1 MPDLL
6 LEIGTEE
13 LPPNDI
19 APALA
24 QLAERLRTAL
34 RDLRLD
40 AGPLRAYGTPRR
52 LAVVCADVAPRQRP
66 MVREVRGPAAHVAF
80 DAQGRPT
87 QAAQGFAR
95 GQGVPVDRL
104 QVREVE
110 GKRYAVAVIKQPGQP
125 ASTVL
130 PGALTSAASGLTFSK
145 TMRWGDRDARFAR
158 PIRWVVA
165 LWGTAVLPVEI
176 AGIRAGRATRGHR
189 VLGRGPRPVPSPQR
203 YATVMKSAGVVPDP
217 DERRRLIIRQ
227 ATSLAK
233 AADGTPVLDVHLLEE
248 LVMSTEHPQ
257 ALRGAFDAAFLALPR
272 PVLVTVMQHHQKY
285 FAVENGR
292 RQLQPCFIAVRDGDR
307 AHLATVREGHEW
319 VLQARLADA
328 RFFFEEDRKRRLDD
342 YLPRLEGVIFQARL
356 GTMAEKTRRA
366 VNLARQVSGML
377 LLDGRTTEALLRAAT
392 LCKADLVTHMV
403 GEFPELQGV
412 MGQIYAE
419 LDGEPPEV
427 ARAIGEHYRPTG
439 ADDSPPKTQVGAL
452 LGLVDKMDT
461 LVGVMGAG
469 LMPTGSQDPYGLRRA
484 ALGVVEIV
492 QMLRLRMSVRALA
505 SAAAA
510 GYAHPPRS
518 QVVDEVVEFLR
529 QRLRAV
535 LIERG
540 IRYDLV
546 DAALAVSG
554 DDLLAGTDRAQ
565 ALQAFAS
572 RREFTRLYVAY
583 DRASRILSAEASSR
597 VDPGKFEVPAEHRL
611 HDAVAAAAPKV
622 RDAAAGGDYTRA
634 MEELLMLAEPVD
646 RIFDD
651 VLIMAPDPLVRAN
664 RLALLR
670 SVAETCRIVA
680 DFSKVVMAE
689 EQGTANGEQRTR
701 IAKTG
706 THRQESHKSR

>member
-24 QLAERLRTAL
+24 QLADRVRAAL
-34 RDLRLD
+34 VDLRLD
-40 AGPLRAYGTPRR
+40 AGPIRTYGTPRR
-52 LAVVCADVAPRQRP
+52 LALVCADVALRQRS

-95 GQGVPVDRL
+95 SQGVAVDRL

-110 GKRYAVAVIKQPGQP
+110 GKRYAVAVVEQSGQP
-125 ASTVL
+125 ARTVL
-130 PGALTSAASGLTFSK
+130 PGALTSAVLGLAFSK
-145 TMRWGDRDARFAR
+145 TMRWGDGDVRFAR
-158 PIRWVVA
+158 PIRWIVA
-165 LWGTAVLPVEI
+165 LSGSAVLPVEI
-176 AGIRAGRATRGHR
+176 AGVRAGRATRGHR
-189 VLGRGPRPVPSPQR
+189 VLGRGPRPVPSPHR
-203 YATVMKSAGVVPDP
+203 YASVLESTGVVADP
-217 DERRRLIIRQ
+217 DARRRLIVRQ

-233 AADGTPVLDVHLLEE
+233 AVDGVPVLDVHLLEE

-257 ALRGAFDAAFLALPR
+257 ALRGAFDSAFLALPR

-285 FAVENGR
+285 FAVESDR
-292 RQLQPCFIAVRDGDR
+292 RQLQPHFIAVRDGDNT
-307 AHLATVREGHEW
+307 HLATVREGHEW

-342 YLPRLEGVIFQARL
+342 YLPRLEGVIFQAQL
-356 GTMAEKTRRA
+356 GTMAEKTRRL
-366 VNLARQVSGML
+366 VNLARQVSAML

-403 GEFPELQGV
+403 GEFPELQGI
-412 MGQIYAE
+412 MGQVYTE

-461 LVGVMGAG
+461 LTGVMGAG

-484 ALGVVEIV
+484 AQGVVEIV
-492 QMLRLRMSVRALA
+492 QMLRLRLSGRALA

-510 GYAHPPRS
+510 GYANAPRS
-518 QVVDEVVEFLR
+518 QAVDEVVEFLC
-529 QRLRAV
+529 QRLRTV

-546 DAALAVSG
+546 DAALGVSG
-554 DDLLAGTDRAQ
+554 DDLLAASDRAQ
-565 ALQAFAS
+565 ALQAFAP
-572 RREFTRLYVAY
+572 RREFARLYVAY
-583 DRASRILSAEASSR
+583 DRASRILGAEAASG

-611 HDAVAAAAPKV
+611 HDAVTAAAPKV
-622 RDAAAGGDYTRA
+622 RAATAGGDYTRA
-634 MEELLMLAEPVD
+634 MEELLVLAEPVD
-646 RIFDD
+646 QIFDD
-651 VLIMAPDPLVRAN
+651 VLIMAPDAAVRAN
-664 RLALLR
+664 RLSLLR
-670 SVAETCRIVA
+670 SVADTCRLVA
-680 DFSKVVMAE
+680 DFSKVVMTEA
-689 EQGTANGEQRTR
+689 QRTADGEQRMRT
-701 IAKTG
+701 AKTEKYRQD
-706 THRQESHKSR
+706 THTSR

>member
-24 QLAERLRTAL
+24 QLAERIRAAL
-34 RDLRLD
+34 ADLRLD
-40 AGPLRAYGTPRR
+40 AGPIRTYGTPRR
-52 LAVVCADVAPRQRP
+52 LALVCSGVAPRQRP
-66 MVREVRGPAAHVAF
+66 LVRDVRGPAAHVAF

-95 GQGVPVDRL
+95 GQDVPVDRL
-104 QVREVE
+104 QVHEIE
-110 GKRYAVAVIKQPGQP
+110 GKRYAVAIIEQPGQP
-125 ASTVL
+125 AGTVL
-130 PGALTSAASGLTFSK
+130 PGALPPAVLGLAFSK

-158 PIRWVVA
+158 PIRWIVA

-176 AGIRAGRATRGHR
+176 AGVRAGRATRGHR
-189 VLGRGPRPVPSPQR
+189 VLGRGPRPVPSPHR
-203 YATVMKSAGVVPDP
+203 YTTVLKSAGVVADP
-217 DERRRLIIRQ
+217 DERRRRIVRQ

-233 AADGTPVLDVHLLEE
+233 AVDGTPVLDAHLLDE

-257 ALRGAFDAAFLALPR
+257 ALRGAFDPKFLALPR
-272 PVLVTVMQHHQKY
+272 PVLVTVMQHQQKY
-285 FAVENGR
+285 FAVESGR
-292 RQLQPCFIAVRDGDR
+292 RQLRPYFIAVRDGDTT
-307 AHLATVREGHEW
+307 HLATVREGHEW

-342 YLPRLEGVIFQARL
+342 YLPRLEGVIFQAQL
-356 GTMAEKTRRA
+356 GTMAEKIRRM

-377 LLDGRTTEALLRAAT
+377 LLDGHTTEALLRAAT

-439 ADDSPPKTQVGAL
+439 SDDSPPKTQVGAL

-461 LVGVMGAG
+461 LAGVMGAG
-469 LMPTGSQDPYGLRRA
+469 LTPTGSQDPYGLRRA
-484 ALGVVEIV
+484 AQGVVEIV
-492 QMLRLRMSVRALA
+492 QMLRLRLSLHALA

-510 GYAHPPRS
+510 GYANAPRS

-554 DDLLAGTDRAQ
+554 DDLLAGADRAQ

-572 RREFTRLYVAY
+572 RMEFTRLYVAY
-583 DRASRILSAEASSR
+583 DRVSRILSAEAASR
-597 VDPGKFEVPAEHRL
+597 VDPEKFEIPAEQRL
-611 HDAVAAAAPKV
+611 HDAITAAAPKV
-622 RDAAAGGDYTRA
+622 RAAAAAGDHTRA

-651 VLIMAPDPLVRAN
+651 VLIMAPDPAVRAN

-670 SVAETCRIVA
+670 SVAEVFRVVA
-680 DFSKVVMAE
+680 DFSKVVITD
-689 EQGTANGEQRTR
+689 EQRTANGEPRTR
-701 IAKTG
+701 VTKKAK
-706 THRQESHKSR
+706 HRQDTDTSR